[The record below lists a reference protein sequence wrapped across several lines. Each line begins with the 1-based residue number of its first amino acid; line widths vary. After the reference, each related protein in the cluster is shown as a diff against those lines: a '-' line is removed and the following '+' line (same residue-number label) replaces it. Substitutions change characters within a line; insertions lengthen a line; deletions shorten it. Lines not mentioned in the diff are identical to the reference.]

1 MASKAGRNMEQKIQY
16 RKIPMQNIVCRLRQR
31 ETFSCRPGT
40 HFTAVRHFYKNVF
53 PNFTVTNVEKPPC
66 YLRKFSPSGKYF
78 IAFSMD
84 QTALE
89 IYEFRGSDAAGNKLQ
104 KSRNEY
110 LLTTSGN
117 ERFAQNVRLQ
127 LFNIFFTKKSSTILT
142 RSGEQLNRE
151 CSLFTCDGKFVIVG
165 AAKDLHES
173 RHPLTSN
180 MFRNNE
186 AVTGFRNHVET
197 YTLSIVELAT
207 GQVTDSK
214 VFLHDKIFLSHNQ
227 GLYLYKSTLAVL
239 CVQQQTIHIYQITE
253 EGMFIEVRTI
263 GRFCHEDDYLVH
275 QQGLSGQQQAYK
287 EQTINSLKHRLL
299 VHLFKRAAASGE
311 PYRLRRFYQYFD
323 HFLGL
328 RMWKMQLLDQ
338 QHLLIKYASE
348 DVVTLQIQDPNSQP
362 SFFMVYNMET
372 TQVLGV
378 YENTSEELAGLFEN
392 FCDMFRNASLYYEV
406 DFACSSS
413 SSIYARQI
421 QENFRQTIINAKF
434 GGHLEA
440 TRRVLSQLPIS
451 AQSYTSSPYVDLSL
465 YSYDDKWVSV
475 LERPKNCGDHP
486 IRFYCRDSGLLR
498 FKIFTSHHR
507 MQPSSSKRLVAFV
520 FHPFEPFAISV
531 QRTNQAYMVNFHLRY
546 TLI

>member
-1 MASKAGRNMEQKIQY
+1 MSVPTLPPLEQDIPH
-16 RKIPMQNIVCRLRQR
+16 RKIPPQSVVLRLRER
-31 ETFSCRPGT
+31 ETFSARPGT
-40 HFTAVRHFYKNVF
+40 HFHVARQFYKNVF

-78 IAFSMD
+78 IAFSLD
-84 QTALE
+84 QTSLE
-89 IYEFRGSDAAGNKLQ
+89 IYEFKGSDTAGD
-104 KSRNEY
+104 
-110 LLTTSGN
+110 LLRDANSEQHVLTGS
-117 ERFAQNVRLQ
+117 ERFVQDIRLNI
-127 LFNIFFTKKSSTILT
+127 FNTFFTKKSSTILA

-151 CSLFTCDGKFVIVG
+151 CSLFTCDGKYVIVG
-165 AAKDLHES
+165 AAKDLHEA

-180 MFRNNE
+180 LFRNNE
-186 AVTGFRNHVET
+186 AITGFRNHVET
-197 YTLSIVELAT
+197 YTLSVVELAT
-207 GQVTDSK
+207 GRVTDSK

-227 GLYLYKSTLAVL
+227 GIYLYKSTLAVL
-239 CVQQQTIHIYQITE
+239 CVQQQSIHIFQMTD
-253 EGMFIEVRTI
+253 EGTFLEVRTI

-275 QQGLSGQQQAYK
+275 QLGVRGPQQAYK

-299 VHLFKRAAASGE
+299 VHLYRMAVSSGE
-311 PYRLRRFYQYFD
+311 AYTLRRFYQYFD

-328 RMWKMQLLDQ
+328 RMWKMQLLDEH
-338 QHLLIKYASE
+338 HLLIKYASE

-362 SFFMVYNMET
+362 SFFMVYNMQT

-378 YENTSEELAGLFEN
+378 FENTSDELAQLFEN

-406 DFACSSS
+406 DFGCSSS
-413 SSIYARQI
+413 SNSHARQI
-421 QENFRQTIINAKF
+421 QQRFRQTIVNAKF

-486 IRFYCRDSGLLR
+486 IRFYCRDSGLLH

-507 MQPSSSKRLVAFV
+507 VQPSSSKRLVAFV
-520 FHPFEPFAISV
+520 FHPFEPFAISI
-531 QRTNQAYMVNFHLRY
+531 QRTNQAYMVNFHLRH
-546 TLI
+546 TVT